1 MNNFAVIFDM
11 DGVIVDSNPTHKISL
26 DIFTKKYGFLLS
38 DEEMKTRLWGR
49 TNKDWISDL
58 FKAKNL
64 TPQEVKSLGDEKEKI
79 FREIYKK
86 TIVPV
91 NGLEKFLKILKVNHV
106 KIAIATSAPS
116 ENVDFVLEKI
126 GLRDYFPVILD
137 ESFIQKGKPDPEVYI
152 KTAKALGL
160 PNSKCI
166 VIEDSLSGIQAG
178 KDSGSKVI
186 GITTTHSKEE
196 LFRTDLVINNF
207 DELSFDKL
215 FELVL
220 KN

>member
-64 TPQEVKSLGDEKEKI
+64 TPQEVKLLGVEKEKI
-79 FREIYKK
+79 FREIYEK
-86 TIVPV
+86 TIQPV
-91 NGLEKFLKILKVNHV
+91 KGLENFLKLLNKNQI

-116 ENVDFVLEKI
+116 ENVNFVLEKT

-137 ESFIQKGKPDPEVYI
+137 ETFIQKGKPDPEIYL

-166 VIEDSLSGIQAG
+166 VIEDSLSGVQAG

-196 LFRTDLVINNF
+196 LFQTDFVISDFEGLN
-207 DELSFDKL
+207 FDKL
-215 FELVL
+215 AEIVR
-220 KN
+220 